1 MPRLERCEGRV
12 ALVTGGSSGIG
23 EAIARGL
30 AQRGVAVALL
40 SRGSARLDASA
51 NRIARGGAVVST
63 HPCDVG
69 DPAGLQ
75 AAIEAAASRHGRLD
89 IVVCS
94 AGIGAHGL
102 FPDTTLETMD
112 AIVRTNVQGLLYTLH
127 FALPHLLARGE
138 GWIVNVSSVAGR
150 LGQPDEAVYSAS
162 KFAVTGLSEALVLEL
177 APRGIH
183 VLTLYPGLV
192 RTALF
197 SEEEL
202 ARLPER
208 VRRAA
213 LDPDDVARATLRGL
227 DLGRHEVT
235 IPRIAIGGYL
245 IRTLAPGVF
254 RRILSSVR
262 LGALPSRRPEKG

>member
-1 MPRLERCEGRV
+1 MPRLERYQGRV

-23 EAIARGL
+23 EAIAHGL
-30 AQRGVAVALL
+30 AARGAAVALL
-40 SRGSARLDASA
+40 SRGSARLESA
-51 NRIARGGAVVST
+51 AGRIARAGATVST

-69 DPAGLQ
+69 DPEGLRR
-75 AAIEAAASRHGRLD
+75 AIDDATARHGRLD

-94 AGIGAHGL
+94 AGIAAHGL
-102 FPDTTLETMD
+102 FPDTPLAAMD
-112 AIVRTNVQGLLYTLH
+112 AILRTNVQGLLHTLH
-127 FALPHLLARGE
+127 FALPHLLAQGE

-162 KFAVTGLSEALVLEL
+162 KFAVTGLSEALTVEL

-183 VLTLYPGLV
+183 VLALYPGLV

-197 SEEEL
+197 TEAEL

-208 VRRAA
+208 VRRGA
-213 LDPDDVARATLRGL
+213 LDPDDVARAALRGL
-227 DLGRHEVT
+227 ELGKHEVT

-245 IRTLAPGVF
+245 MRTLAPRLF
-254 RRILSSVR
+254 RRILSSIR
-262 LGALPSRRPEKG
+262 LGALPSR

>member
-1 MPRLERCEGRV
+1 MARLQRYQGRV

-30 AQRGVAVALL
+30 AARGAAVALL
-40 SRGSARLDASA
+40 SRGRTRLDAA
-51 NRIARGGAVVST
+51 ADGIARAGGVVST
-63 HPCDVG
+63 HSCDVG
-69 DPAGLQ
+69 DPLAVG
-75 AAIEAAASRHGRLD
+75 AAIEAAAARHGRLD

-94 AGIGAHGL
+94 AGVGAHGL
-102 FPDTTLETMD
+102 FPDTPLETMET
-112 AIVRTNVQGLLYTLH
+112 ILHTNVRGLLHTLH

-162 KFAVTGLSEALVLEL
+162 KFAATGLSEALTVEL

-183 VLTLYPGLV
+183 VLALYPGLV

-197 SEEEL
+197 TEAEL

-208 VRRAA
+208 VRRGA
-213 LDPDDVARATLRGL
+213 LEPDEVARATLRGL
-227 DLGRHEVT
+227 EQGKHEVT
-235 IPRIAIGGYL
+235 VPRIAIAGYL
-245 IRTLAPGVF
+245 VRTLAPGVF
-254 RRILSSVR
+254 RRILASIR
-262 LGALPSRRPEKG
+262 LGALPSR